1 MFMQSRTTVWEID
14 NPQDS
19 KMFSEVSKSTLEQMR
34 TENLVY
40 HAHNWAVTNDTFYAS
55 KSLTSFFKVIATDD
69 GNHQGHSV
77 NEGKKFCE
85 FITVIEAK
93 DYPIYGALFHPEYQM
108 TPVRPNENLGRRS
121 DELTLEIAAGISLAL
136 SKHATTYKL

>member
-1 MFMQSRTTVWEID
+1 
-14 NPQDS
+14 
-19 KMFSEVSKSTLEQMR
+19 MFSEVSKSTLEQMR

-93 DYPIYGALFHPEYQM
+93 DYPISGALFHPEYQM
-108 TPVRPNENLGRRS
+108 TPVRPNETLGRRS

>member
-1 MFMQSRTTVWEID
+1 
-14 NPQDS
+14 
-19 KMFSEVSKSTLEQMR
+19 MFSEVSKSTLEQMR

-77 NEGKKFCE
+77 NEGKNS
-85 FITVIEAK
+85 V
-93 DYPIYGALFHPEYQM
+93 
-108 TPVRPNENLGRRS
+108 S
-121 DELTLEIAAGISLAL
+121 SLPL
-136 SKHATTYKL
+136 SKLKIIQFMEHCSIQSIR